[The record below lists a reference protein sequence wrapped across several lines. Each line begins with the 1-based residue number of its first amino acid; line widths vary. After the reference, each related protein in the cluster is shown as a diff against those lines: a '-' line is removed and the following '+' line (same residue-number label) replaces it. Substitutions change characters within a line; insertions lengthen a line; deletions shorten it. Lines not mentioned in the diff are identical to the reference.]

1 MVDNRLELWYITVMI
16 IRLLNYTIKQLTRYK
31 EYLINQSIPKKVT
44 AEEWAKGYKK
54 WNSKKW

>member
-1 MVDNRLELWYITVMI
+1 MI

-54 WNSKKW
+54 WNSKK